1 MYETRRTTING
12 HVGWWGLVRRVMW
25 VWVIWYGLGVGWVRR
40 REGVSDEMGGV
51 TDGKVLAF
59 GGVEV

>member
-1 MYETRRTTING
+1 M
-12 HVGWWGLVRRVMW
+12 LV
-25 VWVIWYGLGVGWVRR
+25 LGFGWVRG

-59 GGVEV
+59 GGVEVNSKRAQGYSSK